1 MHKLFGILLHR
12 FVSSSYLLIFSVIFI
27 SLQTHGYLFYNF
39 GLLSIQ
45 LYYFCSH
52 CSSFGHQEFFQLI
65 LTFLLRPLIW
75 VCGRECVCRVL
86 GSGGGL
92 FILITFLSG
101 TSGNFQ
107 AHLGYF
113 LPQSQSQPFFSGAMA
128 SFLGEWCLECKF
140 LELVV
145 IAIGPSLL
153 LGLSVGRAICIIDIS
168 VSACTHIKIHRCLI
182 SLIAIKSMQLLF
194 YLLPFSFEAP
204 FSDTENS
211 SPCIFYYMHNP
222 RI

>member
-1 MHKLFGILLHR
+1 MF
-12 FVSSSYLLIFSVIFI
+12 
-27 SLQTHGYLFYNF
+27 
-39 GLLSIQ
+39 LSF
-45 LYYFCSH
+45 L
-52 CSSFGHQEFFQLI
+52 GHV
-65 LTFLLRPLIW
+65 LTFWRIK
-75 VCGRECVCRVL
+75 
-86 GSGGGL
+86 
-92 FILITFLSG
+92 T
-101 TSGNFQ
+101 FQ
-107 AHLGYF
+107 AHL
-113 LPQSQSQPFFSGAMA
+113 LLSLLQPPKSAIP
-128 SFLGEWCLECKF
+128 SRKTVPFLGEWCLECKF

-153 LGLSVGRAICIIDIS
+153 LGLSVGTAICIIDTS